1 MATFMGFLCKEKH
14 YVREAANHYKCK
26 DSSDQDKK
34 MGKTQRLQFVEMLH
48 IIYVP
53 IQIRMAKC
61 IFAVRVQ

>member
-1 MATFMGFLCKEKH
+1 
-14 YVREAANHYKCK
+14 
-26 DSSDQDKK
+26 